1 MSTKSKKKCRCVSMA
16 ILLWG
21 IMMVLVLVTVAFMW
35 VFQIHFM
42 ERNYIES
49 NISEVQAQVEAVLD
63 DLKTED
69 LAYNEQ
75 LLSSL
80 SHAADGKLLIVNGS
94 GQLIDLYTLGH
105 PIDLKEN
112 RTDIL
117 VWERIADGENYAAI
131 LAGETYCHETVEGNR
146 IVSYE
151 QGVPVRYYGE
161 DAYLILYHSF
171 SELYTVLDMNRQ
183 QLVML
188 TILLTLISAVLAGV
202 LSKLFTS
209 PILTIKKTVDALAA
223 GDLTAKP
230 GLKRRDEIG
239 QLSYSVEKLGQA
251 LQRVDVLRKE
261 VIANVSHELRSP
273 LALIGGY
280 AEMVRD
286 ITWKDD
292 TQREENLN
300 LIISEANRMSVM
312 VSDILD
318 YSQLQS
324 GCLQLNRGSYD
335 LCEIVEHEV
344 RRCEQIAQENHLA
357 LSFEGPGEELNVQV
371 DALKISQVVRNLLNN
386 AINHTKDGETI
397 TVSVGK
403 DRQGYLVRVVNP
415 GEPIPEEDRAIIW
428 ERYQR
433 SQHQAG
439 RRQGTGIGLSIVKTI
454 LDAHG
459 MTYGVDCRDGL
470 TCFWF
475 RYPVSPLSSNQ

>member
-1 MSTKSKKKCRCVSMA
+1 MSTENKKNCRCVSMA

-35 VFQIHFM
+35 IFQIHFM

-105 PIDLKEN
+105 PIDLREN

-117 VWERIADGENYAAI
+117 VWERIADGENYASV

-151 QGVPVRYYGE
+151 QGVPVRYYGA

-188 TILLTLISAVLAGV
+188 TILLTLISAILAGV

-209 PILTIKKTVDALAA
+209 PILTVKKTVDALAA

-239 QLSYSVEKLGQA
+239 RLSCSVEKLGQA

-286 ITWKDD
+286 ITWKDEA
-292 TQREENLN
+292 QREENLN
-300 LIISEANRMSVM
+300 LIISEARRMSVM

-324 GCLQLNRGSYD
+324 GCLQLNRGIYD
-335 LCEIVEHEV
+335 LCEIVENEV
-344 RRCEQIAQENHLA
+344 RRCEQSAQENHLA
-357 LSFEGPGEELNVQV
+357 LSFDGPGEELNVQV

-386 AINHTKDGETI
+386 AINHTRDGETI
-397 TVSVGK
+397 TVSVAK
-403 DRQGYLVRVVNP
+403 DGQGCLVRVVNP

-459 MTYGVDCRDGL
+459 MICGVDCRDGL

-475 RYPVSPLSSNQ
+475 RCSAASL

>member
-1 MSTKSKKKCRCVSMA
+1 MSIKSKKNCRHVSMA

-21 IMMVLVLVTVAFMW
+21 IMMVLVLVTVGFMW

-49 NISEVQAQVEAVLD
+49 NITEVQAQVEAVLD
-63 DLKTED
+63 DLTTED

-75 LLSSL
+75 LLASL
-80 SHAADGKLLIVNGS
+80 SHAADGKLLIVNDS

-105 PIDLKEN
+105 PIDLAEN

-117 VWERIADGENYAAI
+117 VWERIADGENYASI
-131 LAGETYCHETVEGNR
+131 LAGETYCHETTEGNR

-151 QGVPVRYYGE
+151 QGVPVRYYGA

-188 TILLTLISAVLAGV
+188 TLLLTLSSAVLAAA

-209 PILTIKKTVDALAA
+209 PILTIKKTVDALAE

-239 QLSYSVEKLGQA
+239 QLACSVEKLGQA

-292 TQREENLN
+292 AQREENLN

-324 GCLQLNRGSYD
+324 GCLQLNRAEYD
-335 LCEIVEHEV
+335 LCEIVESEV
-344 RRCEQIAQENHLA
+344 RRCEQSARENHLT
-357 LSFEGPGEELNVQV
+357 LSFNGPDGELNVQV

-386 AINHTKDGETI
+386 AMNHTRDGETI
-397 TVSVGK
+397 AVSVEK
-403 DRQGYLVRVVNP
+403 EPQGCLVRVVNP
-415 GEPIPEEDRAIIW
+415 GDPIPEEERALIW

-475 RYPVSPLSSNQ
+475 RCLHQ

>member
-1 MSTKSKKKCRCVSMA
+1 MNAKNKNCRCVSMA

-21 IMMVLVLVTVAFMW
+21 IMMILVLVMVGFMW
-35 VFQIHFM
+35 VFQIYFM

-49 NISEVQAQVEAVLD
+49 NITEVQTQVEAVLD

-69 LAYNEQ
+69 LAYNEP

-80 SHAADGKLLIVNGS
+80 SQAADGKLLIVNSS

-105 PIDLKEN
+105 PIDLAEN

-117 VWERIADGENYAAI
+117 VWERIADGENYASI
-131 LAGETYCHETVEGNR
+131 LAGAPYCHEAREGSR
-146 IVSYE
+146 VISYE
-151 QGVPVRYYGE
+151 QGVPVRYYGQ
-161 DAYLILYHSF
+161 DAYLILYHAF
-171 SELYTVLDMNRQ
+171 TELYTVLDMNRR
-183 QLVML
+183 QLVTL
-188 TILLTLISAVLAGV
+188 SILLTLALAVLAAA
-202 LSKLFTS
+202 LSKLFTN
-209 PILTIKKTVDALAA
+209 PILTVKRAVDALAA

-230 GLKRRDEIG
+230 NLKRRDEIG
-239 QLSYSVEKLGQA
+239 QLACSVEELGQA

-261 VIANVSHELRSP
+261 VIANVSHKLRSP

-286 ITWKDD
+286 ITWRDD
-292 TQREENLN
+292 TQREENLS
-300 LIISEANRMSVM
+300 LIISEANRMSEM

-324 GCLQLNRGSYD
+324 GCLQLNLAEYD
-335 LCEIVEHEV
+335 LGEIVENEV
-344 RRCEQIAQENHLA
+344 LRCEQSARENHVT
-357 LSFEGPGEELNVQV
+357 LSFNGPEEELNVLV
-371 DALKISQVVRNLLNN
+371 DALKISRVVRNLLNN
-386 AINHTKDGETI
+386 AINHTRDGETI
-397 TVSVGK
+397 TVSVVK
-403 DRQGYLVRVVNP
+403 DGQGCLVRVVNP
-415 GEPIPEEDRAIIW
+415 GDPIPEEERALIW

-433 SQHQAG
+433 SQHQGG

-459 MTYGVDCRDGL
+459 MSYGVECQDGF

-475 RYPVSPLSSNQ
+475 QCDKNEKI

>member
-1 MSTKSKKKCRCVSMA
+1 
-16 ILLWG
+16 
-21 IMMVLVLVTVAFMW
+21 MVLVLVTVGFMW
-35 VFQIHFM
+35 VFQIYFM
-42 ERNYIES
+42 ERSYIES
-49 NISEVQAQVEAVLD
+49 NITEVQDQVEAVLD

-69 LAYNEQ
+69 LAYNEP

-80 SHAADGKLLIVNGS
+80 SRAADGKLMIVNGS

-105 PIDLKEN
+105 PIDLAEN

-117 VWERIADGENYAAI
+117 VWERIANGANYSAI
-131 LAGETYCHETVEGNR
+131 REGKPYCYEEIEDHRV
-146 IVSYE
+146 VSYE
-151 QGVPVRYYGE
+151 QGVPALYQGE
-161 DAYLILYHSF
+161 DAYLILYHTF
-171 SELYTVLDMNRQ
+171 AELYTVLDMNRQ
-183 QLVML
+183 QLVRL
-188 TILLTLISAVLAGV
+188 TVLLTLISAILAGV

-230 GLKRRDEIG
+230 SLKRRDEIG
-239 QLSYSVEKLGQA
+239 QLSHSVEELGLA

-286 ITWKDD
+286 ITWRDEA
-292 TQREENLN
+292 QREENLN
-300 LIISEANRMSVM
+300 LIISEAKRMSVM

-324 GCLQLNRGSYD
+324 GCLQLNKAEYD
-335 LCEIVEHEV
+335 LREIVEGEV
-344 RRCEQIAQENHLA
+344 HRCEQSAQENHVSLT
-357 LSFEGPGEELNVQV
+357 FDGPEEELNVQV

-386 AINHTKDGETI
+386 AINHTRDGGVI
-397 TVSVGK
+397 AVSAVK
-403 DRQGYLVRVVNP
+403 DRQGCLVRVVNP
-415 GEPIPEEDRAIIW
+415 GDPIPEEERALIW

-459 MTYGVDCRDGL
+459 MTYGVECRDGF

-475 RYPVSPLSSNQ
+475 RY

>member
-1 MSTKSKKKCRCVSMA
+1 MA

-21 IMMVLVLVTVAFMW
+21 IMMVLALVTVVFMW

-63 DLKTED
+63 DLATED

-112 RTDIL
+112 CTDIL
-117 VWERIADGENYAAI
+117 VWERIANGGNYAAI
-131 LAGETYCHETVEGNR
+131 LA
-146 IVSYE
+146 
-151 QGVPVRYYGE
+151 
-161 DAYLILYHSF
+161 A
-171 SELYTVLDMNRQ
+171 
-183 QLVML
+183 
-188 TILLTLISAVLAGV
+188 V

-239 QLSYSVEKLGQA
+239 QLSCSVEKLGQA

-280 AEMVRD
+280 AEMVR
-286 ITWKDD
+286 
-292 TQREENLN
+292 
-300 LIISEANRMSVM
+300 
-312 VSDILD
+312 
-318 YSQLQS
+318 
-324 GCLQLNRGSYD
+324 
-335 LCEIVEHEV
+335 
-344 RRCEQIAQENHLA
+344 
-357 LSFEGPGEELNVQV
+357 
-371 DALKISQVVRNLLNN
+371 
-386 AINHTKDGETI
+386 
-397 TVSVGK
+397 
-403 DRQGYLVRVVNP
+403 VVNP
-415 GEPIPEEDRAIIW
+415 GEPIPEEERAIIW

-454 LDAHG
+454 LDTHG

-475 RYPVSPLSSNQ
+475 RYPANPSSSNQS

>member
-1 MSTKSKKKCRCVSMA
+1 M
-16 ILLWG
+16 I
-21 IMMVLVLVTVAFMW
+21 LVLVTVIFMW
-35 VFQIHFM
+35 VFQIYFM

-49 NISEVQAQVEAVLD
+49 NITEVQAQVETVLD

-69 LAYNEQ
+69 LAYNQQ

-80 SHAADGKLLIVNGS
+80 SQAADGKLLIINGS

-105 PIDLKEN
+105 PIDLSED

-117 VWERIADGENYAAI
+117 VWERIANGKNYPAI
-131 LAGETYCHETVEGNR
+131 QAGESYCYETIENNR
-146 IVSYE
+146 VISYE
-151 QGVPVRYYGE
+151 QGVPALYQGE
-161 DAYLILYHSF
+161 NAYFILYHTF
-171 SELYTVLDMNRQ
+171 AELYTILDMNRQ
-183 QLVML
+183 QLVYL
-188 TILLTLISAVLAGV
+188 TVLLILISAILAGI
-202 LSKLFTS
+202 LSKLFTN
-209 PILTIKKTVDALAA
+209 PILTIKKTVDRLAA

-230 GLKRRDEIG
+230 RLNRQDEIG
-239 QLSYSVEKLGQA
+239 QLSHSVEALGQA

-292 TQREENLN
+292 IQREENLN
-300 LIISEANRMSVM
+300 LIISEAKRMSVM

-318 YSQLQS
+318 YSQLQA
-324 GCLQLNRGSYD
+324 GCLQLNRAKYD
-335 LCEIVEHEV
+335 LCEIVENEV
-344 RRCEQIAQENHLA
+344 LLCEQSAQENHLS
-357 LSFEGPGEELNVQV
+357 LSFNSPVSSAEEFSVQV

-386 AINHTKDGETI
+386 AINHTKDGEQITI
-397 TVSVGK
+397 SIAK
-403 DRQGYLVRVVNP
+403 DQQGYLVQVVNP
-415 GEPIPEEDRAIIW
+415 GEPIPEEERVLIW

-459 MTYGVDCRDGL
+459 MTYGIECQNGF

-475 RYPVSPLSSNQ
+475 RYPNELK

>member
-1 MSTKSKKKCRCVSMA
+1 
-16 ILLWG
+16 
-21 IMMVLVLVTVAFMW
+21 MVDSPSES
-35 VFQIHFM
+35 H
-42 ERNYIES
+42 RES
-49 NISEVQAQVEAVLD
+49 NITEVQRQVEAVLD
-63 DLKTED
+63 DLETED

-80 SHAADGKLLIVNGS
+80 SHTADGKLLIVNGS

-105 PIDLKEN
+105 PIDLQEN

-117 VWERIADGENYAAI
+117 VWEQIADGENYSSI
-131 LAGETYCHETVEGNR
+131 LAGETYCHTTMDRNR

-151 QGVPVRYYGE
+151 QGIPIRYYGE
-161 DAYLILYHSF
+161 DAYLILYHAF
-171 SELYTVLDMNRQ
+171 AELYTVLDMNRQ
-183 QLVML
+183 QLVTL
-188 TILLTLISAVLAGV
+188 SILLTLASAVLAAV
-202 LSKLFTS
+202 LSKVFTS

-239 QLSYSVEKLGQA
+239 QLSCSVEKLGQA

-324 GCLQLNRGSYD
+324 GCLQLNRAEYD
-335 LCEIVEHEV
+335 LCEIVESEV
-344 RRCEQIAQENHLA
+344 HRCEQSAQENHLT
-357 LSFEGPGEELNVQV
+357 LSFDGPEEELNVQV

-386 AINHTKDGETI
+386 AINHTKDGEVI
-397 TVSVGK
+397 TVSVVRDG
-403 DRQGYLVRVVNP
+403 QGYLVRVVNP
-415 GEPIPEEDRAIIW
+415 GDPIPEEERTIIW

-454 LDAHG
+454 LDAHD
-459 MTYGVDCRDGL
+459 MTYGVDCQDGF

-475 RYPVSPLSSNQ
+475 RYIEG

>member
-1 MSTKSKKKCRCVSMA
+1 MA
-16 ILLWG
+16 ALLWG
-21 IMMVLVLVTVAFMW
+21 IMMILVLVTVAFMW
-35 VFQIHFM
+35 VFQIYFM

-49 NISEVQAQVEAVLD
+49 NIAQVQSEVEAVLD
-63 DLKTED
+63 DLQTED

-80 SHAADGKLLIVNGS
+80 SHAADGKLLIVSGG

-105 PIDLKEN
+105 PINLTEN

-117 VWERIADGENYAAI
+117 VWERIAEGENYASI
-131 LAGETYCHETVEGNR
+131 LAGETYCYETVEKNR
-146 IVSYE
+146 VVSYE
-151 QGVPVRYYGE
+151 QGIPIRYYGE
-161 DAYLILYHSF
+161 NAYLILYHTF
-171 SELYTVLDMNRQ
+171 AELYTVLDMNRQ
-183 QLVML
+183 QLV
-188 TILLTLISAVLAGV
+188 ILSVLLALLSAVLAV
-202 LSKLFTS
+202 ILAKIFTS
-209 PILTIKKTVDALAA
+209 PILTIKRTVDRLAQ

-230 GLKRRDEIG
+230 GLMRRDEIG
-239 QLSYSVEKLGQA
+239 QLSRSVEEPGQA

-292 TQREENLN
+292 AQREENLN
-300 LIISEANRMSVM
+300 LIISEAKRMSVM

-324 GCLQLNRGSYD
+324 GCLQLNRMEYD
-335 LCEIVEHEV
+335 LREIVENEV
-344 RRCEQIAQENHLA
+344 HSCEQIAQENHLK
-357 LSFEGPGEELNVQV
+357 LSFDGPDEELTVKV

-386 AINHTKDGETI
+386 AINHTKDGETV
-397 TVSVGK
+397 TVSASK
-403 DRQGYLVRVVNP
+403 DAQGYLVRVANP
-415 GEPIPEEDRAIIW
+415 GDPIPEEERGVIW

-459 MTYGVDCRDGL
+459 MTYGVECESGL

-475 RYPVSPLSSNQ
+475 RYPNQQRTV

>member
-1 MSTKSKKKCRCVSMA
+1 MA

-21 IMMVLVLVTVAFMW
+21 IMMVLVLVTVGFMW
-35 VFQIHFM
+35 IFQIYFM

-49 NISEVQAQVEAVLD
+49 NITEVQIQVEAVLD

-69 LAYNEQ
+69 LAYDEP

-80 SHAADGKLLIVNGS
+80 SQAANGKLLIISGS

-105 PIDLKEN
+105 PIDLAEN

-117 VWERIADGENYAAI
+117 VWERIADGENYPSI
-131 LAGETYCHETVEGNR
+131 LAGESYCYEATQGNR
-146 IVSYE
+146 VISYE
-151 QGVPVRYYGE
+151 QGVPVRYYGQ
-161 DAYLILYHSF
+161 DAYLILYHAF
-171 SELYTVLDMNRQ
+171 TELYTVLDMNRQ
-183 QLVML
+183 QLVAL
-188 TILLTLISAVLAGV
+188 SVLLTLASAVLAAV

-209 PILTIKKTVDALAA
+209 PILTIKKSVDHLAA

-230 GLKRRDEIG
+230 GLKRKDEIG
-239 QLSYSVEKLGQA
+239 QLSDSVEKLGQA

-292 TQREENLN
+292 AQREENLN
-300 LIISEANRMSVM
+300 LIISESKRMSEM

-324 GCLQLNRGSYD
+324 GCLQLNRGAYD
-335 LCEIVEHEV
+335 LCEIVENEV
-344 RRCEQIAQENHLA
+344 HRCEQSARENHIT
-357 LSFEGPGEELNVQV
+357 LSFDGPEEELSVQV

-386 AINHTKDGETI
+386 AINHTMDGEAI
-397 TVSVGK
+397 TVSLVN
-403 DRQGYLVRVVNP
+403 DWQDYRVRVVNP
-415 GEPIPEEDRAIIW
+415 GEPIPEEEQALIW

-459 MTYGVDCRDGL
+459 MTYGVECRDGL

-475 RYPVSPLSSNQ
+475 RYRKE

>member
-1 MSTKSKKKCRCVSMA
+1 
-16 ILLWG
+16 
-21 IMMVLVLVTVAFMW
+21 MVLVLTTVAFMW

-42 ERNYIES
+42 ERNCVES
-49 NISEVQAQVEAVLD
+49 NIAEVQSQVEAVLD

-69 LAYNEQ
+69 LAYNEP

-80 SHAADGKLLIVNGS
+80 SKAADDKLLIVSSS
-94 GQLIDLYTLGH
+94 GQRIDLYTLGH
-105 PIDLKEN
+105 PIDLTEN

-117 VWERIADGENYAAI
+117 VWERIAEGENYASI
-131 LAGETYCHETVEGNR
+131 LAGETYCHETAEGR
-146 IVSYE
+146 RAVSYE
-151 QGVPVRYYGE
+151 QGVPVRYYGQ
-161 DAYLILYHSF
+161 DAYLILYHAF
-171 SELYTVLDMNRQ
+171 NELYTVLDMNRQ
-183 QLVML
+183 QLVAL
-188 TILLTLISAVLAGV
+188 TVLLTLAAAVLAGA
-202 LSKLFTS
+202 LAKAFTS
-209 PILTIKKTVDALAA
+209 PILAIKRTVDALAA

-230 GLKRRDEIG
+230 ELKRRDEIG
-239 QLSYSVEKLGQA
+239 QPSCSVEALGQA

-286 ITWKDD
+286 ITWRDD
-292 TQREENLN
+292 VQREEDLD
-300 LIISEANRMSVM
+300 LIISEARRMSAM

-324 GCLQLNRGSYD
+324 GCLQLNRAEYD
-335 LCEIVEHEV
+335 LREVVESEV
-344 RRCEQIAQENHLA
+344 RRCEQSAREYHLT
-357 LSFEGPGEELNVQV
+357 LSFEGPAEALNVQV

-386 AINHTKDGETI
+386 AMNHTRDGEAI
-397 TVSVGK
+397 AVSVE
-403 DRQGYLVRVVNP
+403 REAQGALVRVVNP
-415 GEPIPEEDRAIIW
+415 GDPIPEEERTLIW

-459 MTYGVDCRDGL
+459 MSYGVDCRDGR

-475 RYPVSPLSSNQ
+475 RCPAGR

>member
-1 MSTKSKKKCRCVSMA
+1 MSTKSKKNCRCVSMA

-49 NISEVQAQVEAVLD
+49 NISEVQTQVEAVLD

-94 GQLIDLYTLGH
+94 GQLMDLYTLGH

-131 LAGETYCHETVEGNR
+131 LAG
-146 IVSYE
+146 
-151 QGVPVRYYGE
+151 
-161 DAYLILYHSF
+161 ILS
-171 SELYTVLDMNRQ
+171 R
-183 QLVML
+183 
-188 TILLTLISAVLAGV
+188 
-202 LSKLFTS
+202 LFTS

-239 QLSYSVEKLGQA
+239 RLSCSVEKLGQA

-324 GCLQLNRGSYD
+324 GCLQLNRGTYD

-344 RRCEQIAQENHLA
+344 RRCEQSAQENHLA
-357 LSFEGPGEELNVQV
+357 LSFDGPGEELSVRV

-397 TVSVGK
+397 TASVSK
-403 DRQGYLVRVVNP
+403 DRRGFLVRVVNP

-439 RRQGTGIGLSIVKTI
+439 RRQGTGVGLSIVKTI

-459 MTYGVDCRDGL
+459 MTCGVDCRDGL

-475 RYPVSPLSSNQ
+475 RYPANPSSSNPS

>member
-1 MSTKSKKKCRCVSMA
+1 MA

-21 IMMVLVLVTVAFMW
+21 IMMVLALVTVVFMW

-49 NISEVQAQVEAVLD
+49 NISEVQTQAEAVLD

-94 GQLIDLYTLGH
+94 GQLMDLYTLGH
-105 PIDLKEN
+105 PIDLQEN

-117 VWERIADGENYAAI
+117 VWERIADGENYPSI
-131 LAGETYCHETVEGNR
+131 LAGETYCHETIEGKR

-161 DAYLILYHSF
+161 NAYLILYHSF

-188 TILLTLISAVLAGV
+188 TILLTLISAILAGV

-239 QLSYSVEKLGQA
+239 QLSCSVEKLGQA
-251 LQRVDVLRKE
+251 LRRVDVLRKE

-273 LALIGGY
+273 PGPDRRLCGDGAGHHLEGRHPAGGKSQS
-280 AEMVRD
+280 D
-286 ITWKDD
+286 H
-292 TQREENLN
+292 QRG
-300 LIISEANRMSVM
+300 
-312 VSDILD
+312 
-318 YSQLQS
+318 QS
-324 GCLQLNRGSYD
+324 
-335 LCEIVEHEV
+335 HE
-344 RRCEQIAQENHLA
+344 
-357 LSFEGPGEELNVQV
+357 
-371 DALKISQVVRNLLNN
+371 
-386 AINHTKDGETI
+386 
-397 TVSVGK
+397 
-403 DRQGYLVRVVNP
+403 
-415 GEPIPEEDRAIIW
+415 
-428 ERYQR
+428 
-433 SQHQAG
+433 
-439 RRQGTGIGLSIVKTI
+439 
-454 LDAHG
+454 
-459 MTYGVDCRDGL
+459 RDGQ
-470 TCFWF
+470 
-475 RYPVSPLSSNQ
+475 RYFGLLPAPVRLSPAEPGGV

>member
-1 MSTKSKKKCRCVSMA
+1 MA

-21 IMMVLVLVTVAFMW
+21 IMMVLVLVTIAFMW
-35 VFQIHFM
+35 VFQIYFM

-49 NISEVQAQVEAVLD
+49 NISEVQSQVEAVLD

-75 LLSSL
+75 LFSSL
-80 SHAADGKLLIVNGS
+80 SQAADGKLLIVNSS
-94 GQLIDLYTLGH
+94 GQMTDLYTFGH
-105 PIDLKEN
+105 PIDLAED
-112 RTDIL
+112 RSDVM
-117 VWERIADGENYAAI
+117 VWERIANSPDYPSI
-131 LAGETYCHETVEGNR
+131 RAGEPYSRETREGSR
-146 IVSYE
+146 VIAYE
-151 QGVPVRYYGE
+151 QGVPIRYCGE
-161 DAYLILYHSF
+161 DAYLILYHAF
-171 SELYTVLDMNRQ
+171 TELYTVLDMNRQ
-183 QLVML
+183 QLMTL
-188 TILLTLISAVLAGV
+188 TILLTLASAVLAGV
-202 LSKLFTS
+202 LSKVFTS

-230 GLKRRDEIG
+230 GLNRRDEIG
-239 QLSYSVEKLGQA
+239 QLSGSVEELGQA

-292 TQREENLN
+292 AQREENLN
-300 LIISEANRMSVM
+300 LIISEAGRMSEM

-324 GCLQLNRGSYD
+324 GCLQLNRGEYD
-335 LCEIVEHEV
+335 LGEIVDSEV
-344 RRCEQIAQENHLA
+344 RRCERSARENHLT
-357 LSFEGPGEELNVQV
+357 LVFEDPGEEMNVQV

-386 AINHTKDGETI
+386 AINHTRDGETI
-397 TVSVGK
+397 TVFVERE
-403 DRQGYLVRVVNP
+403 DRGALVRVVNP
-415 GEPIPEEDRAIIW
+415 GEPIPEEERALIW

-459 MTYGVDCRDGL
+459 MPCGVDCRDGL

-475 RYPVSPLSSNQ
+475 RYIET

>member
-1 MSTKSKKKCRCVSMA
+1 MNLKRKTDRCVSMA

-21 IMMVLVLVTVAFMW
+21 IMMVLVLVTVVFMW
-35 VFQIHFM
+35 IFQIHFM
-42 ERNYIES
+42 ERNYIDS
-49 NISEVQAQVEAVLD
+49 NITEVQNQVEAVLD
-63 DLKTED
+63 DLETED

-80 SHAADGKLLIVNGS
+80 SHAANGKLLIINCE

-105 PIDLKEN
+105 PIDLAEN

-117 VWERIADGENYAAI
+117 VWENIANGENYSKIRKGQPYSYEAMD
-131 LAGETYCHETVEGNR
+131 GNR
-146 IVSYE
+146 AISYE

-161 DAYLILYHSF
+161 EAYLILYHPF
-171 SELYTVLDMNRQ
+171 TELYTVLDMNRH
-183 QLVML
+183 QLI
-188 TILLTLISAVLAGV
+188 ILSVILTLASAVLAAV
-202 LSKLFTS
+202 LTKLFTS
-209 PILTIKKTVDALAA
+209 PILTIKKTVDRLAA
-223 GDLTAKP
+223 GELTAVP
-230 GLKRRDEIG
+230 GLTRRDEIG
-239 QLSYSVEKLGQA
+239 QLSYSVEELGQA

-292 TQREENLN
+292 AQRTENLD
-300 LIISEANRMSVM
+300 LIISEANRMSEM

-324 GCLQLNRGSYD
+324 GCLQLKRDRYD
-335 LCEIVEHEV
+335 LAEIVGSEAA
-344 RRCEQIAQENHLA
+344 RCEKIARENHLS
-357 LSFEGPGEELNVQV
+357 LSLQCPEGELPVEV

-386 AINHTKDGETI
+386 AINHTQDGETI
-397 TVSVGK
+397 TVSLE
-403 DRQGYLVRVVNP
+403 DTAQGFLVRVVNP
-415 GEPIPEEDRAIIW
+415 GEPIPEEERALIW

-433 SQHQAG
+433 SQHQGG
-439 RRQGTGIGLSIVKTI
+439 RRQGTGIGLSIVKTV

-459 MTYGVDCRDGL
+459 MSYGVECENGL

-475 RYPVSPLSSNQ
+475 EYPKNT